1 MSVKSSACAWRIG
14 TFGEFATDPGAIL
27 ATARVF
33 VAGEIGAV
41 VMLLLCAER
50 LT

>member
-1 MSVKSSACAWRIG
+1 MG
-14 TFGEFATDPGAIL
+14 TFGGFATHRAAIL

-33 VAGEIGAV
+33 VAGEIGGV

-50 LT
+50 PT